1 MQQLCN
7 QALYPKS
14 IIQWIVFDKTGTITE
29 EGLNVM
35 GCEVVK

>member
-1 MQQLCN
+1 MN
-7 QALYPKS
+7 EAGK
-14 IIQWIVFDKTGTITE
+14 IQWIVFDKTGTITE